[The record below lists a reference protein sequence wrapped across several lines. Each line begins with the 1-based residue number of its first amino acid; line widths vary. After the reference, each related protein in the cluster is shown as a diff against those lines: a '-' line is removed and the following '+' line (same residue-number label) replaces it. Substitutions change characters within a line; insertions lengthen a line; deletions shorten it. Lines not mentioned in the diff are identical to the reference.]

1 MNKISWTNKAKKDL
15 RKIPQ
20 KQKVQI
26 YNAIST
32 LNQPLDE
39 WHNVKSLVNNQYDYR
54 LRVGNYRVVFDF
66 EKKAKIIS
74 IEKIGV
80 RNERTY

>member
-26 YNAIST
+26 YNAIGT
-32 LNQPLDE
+32 LAQPLDE
-39 WHNVKSLVNNQYDYR
+39 WHNVKPLVNNKYDYR

-66 EKKAKIIS
+66 EKEAKIIS
-74 IEKIGV
+74 VEKVGV

>member
-26 YNAIST
+26 YSAIGALS
-32 LNQPLDE
+32 QPLDE
-39 WHNVKSLVNNQYDYR
+39 WHNVKLLVNNKYDYR

-74 IEKIGV
+74 VEKIGV

>member
-1 MNKISWTNKAKKDL
+1 M
-15 RKIPQ
+15 
-20 KQKVQI
+20 
-26 YNAIST
+26 
-32 LNQPLDE
+32 
-39 WHNVKSLVNNQYDYR
+39 DYR
-54 LRVGNYRVVFDF
+54 LKVGNYRVVFDF

>member
-15 RKIPQ
+15 RKIPH

-26 YNAIST
+26 YNAIGT
-32 LNQPLDE
+32 LAQPLDK
-39 WHNVKSLVNNQYDYR
+39 WHNVKSLVNHKYDYR

-66 EKKAKIIS
+66 ERKAKIIS
-74 IEKIGV
+74 VEKIGA
-80 RNERTY
+80 RNESTY

>member
-1 MNKISWTNKAKKDL
+1 MQT
-15 RKIPQ
+15 
-20 KQKVQI
+20 
-26 YNAIST
+26 YNAIGT
-32 LNQPLDE
+32 LTQPLDE
-39 WHNVKSLVNNQYDYR
+39 WHNVKSLVNNKYDYR

-74 IEKIGV
+74 VEKIGV

>member
-54 LRVGNYRVVFDF
+54 LKVGNYRVAFDF